1 MQVQRGLVD
10 EVTDVERPG
19 AGAFLSSS
27 PKGAYTVTRSN
38 NDGSTIFLWRR
49 HMQRLVQSMMLLSEA
64 MPSKF
69 PEPPASIS
77 TLEHLIFPSLQAG
90 LCRALE
96 LRKPAE
102 EISISILAYRNEEFE
117 SCCKKKLECEWEIG
131 VHLSRYLPRPLSTA
145 VDTAIMGPSR
155 ELPLAKFSL
164 WVDTRRFLEK
174 SKPLSVSEI
183 ILSDDGDL
191 LLEGSVT
198 NFFVVAESRACNSR
212 ERSHH
217 RKQQEGIEVAESRDC
232 NFEERSDYR
241 KRLEGI
247 EVADSKDCNYDERRD
262 SRNQWEGIEV
272 QTAALKDGVL
282 PGVIRQ
288 LVIEVCRLEG
298 IPILEVAPSWES
310 RHTWREAFVTSSLRL
325 VQPVASIQRPIAWDL
340 TRSSD
345 AWKTCEWTCHSLDT
359 SLGSVTQ
366 RIQSLVIEKATQEN
380 LQIDDIL
387 SL

>member
-1 MQVQRGLVD
+1 MMMRMNSIAGGSWGVQVQRGLVD

-49 HMQRLVQSMMLLSEA
+49 HMQRLVQSMMLLAEA

-198 NFFVVAESRACNSR
+198 NFFVVAESRA
-212 ERSHH
+212 
-217 RKQQEGIEVAESRDC
+217 
-232 NFEERSDYR
+232 Y
-241 KRLEGI
+241 
-247 EVADSKDCNYDERRD
+247 SKDCNYDERRD